1 MRLVQFFTH
10 DLFDQDLNGAHG
22 QTPSMLAKFLPAR
35 RMVVDADCEVEPSGD
50 NVVGLF
56 LETGMTLLFEKWVKC
71 SQGTVYACSIPPNA
85 PTWQSLFFNEV
96 GQWRGT
102 IAGPAPAASSR
113 TTQDRFRVMWLSS
126 RDMAWVQ
133 NSTPYRLLCYK

>member
-85 PTWQSLFFNEV
+85 PT
-96 GQWRGT
+96 
-102 IAGPAPAASSR
+102 
-113 TTQDRFRVMWLSS
+113 
-126 RDMAWVQ
+126 
-133 NSTPYRLLCYK
+133 